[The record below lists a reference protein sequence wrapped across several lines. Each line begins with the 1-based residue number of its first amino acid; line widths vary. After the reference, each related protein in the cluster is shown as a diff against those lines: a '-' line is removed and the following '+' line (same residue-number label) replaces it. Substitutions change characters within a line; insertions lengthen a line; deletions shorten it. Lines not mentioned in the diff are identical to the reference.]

1 MLLTEIIYST
11 VANKCPRCH
20 QGKLFV
26 QSNPYRYSVMLAME
40 KTCSQCGEV
49 YENEQGYFFGALYVF
64 YALTTGGFIVW
75 LVLYNFVFNRSTSFF
90 IGFMAMTIL
99 LLSPV
104 IFRWSRIIWMNF
116 FVRYNK
122 EKDVKQRGKSLPSDL
137 NL

>member
-1 MLLTEIIYST
+1 MSALNE
-11 VANKCPRCH
+11 
-20 QGKLFV
+20 GKVFV
-26 QSNPYRYSVMLAME
+26 HSNPYRYRVMLAME
-40 KTCSQCGEV
+40 KTCWQCGEDN
-49 YENEQGYFFGALYVF
+49 ENESGYFFGAMYVS
-64 YALTTGGFIVW
+64 YALTTGWFIVW
-75 LVLYNFVFNRSTSFF
+75 FVLYNFVLNWSTSFF
-90 IGFMAMTIL
+90 IGFMSMTIL